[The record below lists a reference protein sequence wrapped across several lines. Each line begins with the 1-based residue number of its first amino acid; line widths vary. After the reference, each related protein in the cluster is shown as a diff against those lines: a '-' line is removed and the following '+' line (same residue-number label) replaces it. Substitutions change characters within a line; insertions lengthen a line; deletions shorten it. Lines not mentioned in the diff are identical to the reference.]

1 MTAITSAAMAMVRVF
16 TGVLS
21 SVGSLPQCPHIM
33 PKIGRATPVH
43 RVTAPSRRQP
53 PLLQQCS
60 LIRWVVSAHSY
71 AVQKFLTAENSVDRW
86 FREFTVR
93 TKGRGVD

>member
-21 SVGSLPQCPHIM
+21 SVGALPQCPHIM

-43 RVTAPSRRQP
+43 RVTAP
-53 PLLQQCS
+53 
-60 LIRWVVSAHSY
+60 
-71 AVQKFLTAENSVDRW
+71 
-86 FREFTVR
+86 
-93 TKGRGVD
+93 RGVD

>member
-43 RVTAPSRRQP
+43 RVTAPSHEYPLIQRRTRDM
-53 PLLQQCS
+53 LGVRLQ
-60 LIRWVVSAHSY
+60 WGG
-71 AVQKFLTAENSVDRW
+71 QKP
-86 FREFTVR
+86 
-93 TKGRGVD
+93 K